1 MVCVCVCVCVSVC
14 VHNTSLISYDN
25 IHNNPTRCQ
34 NIVNLTVLDDDL
46 AQGTLPNYMFL
57 SPNIDDDGHNTNVQ
71 FAGQWLDGFLS
82 SRLLKF
88 PRGTL
93 VVVTWD
99 EVRVARLLPFPS
111 VLLSSCGSSCRKIDF
126 QVNLVFGG
134 LCLLHSLDHSLIHTR
149 THTYTLTHTHS
160 LSLSL
165 SLSLSHACSHTLKG
179 FHSYL
184 SLSL

>member
-1 MVCVCVCVCVSVC
+1 VYAC
-14 VHNTSLISYDN
+14 HITSLISYNN

-57 SPNIDDDGHNTNVQ
+57 SPNIDDDGHNTNVK

-99 EVRVARLLPFPS
+99 EVCVSFLA
-111 VLLSSCGSSCRKIDF
+111 VT
-126 QVNLVFGG
+126 VF
-134 LCLLHSLDHSLIHTR
+134 LFMQLFR
-149 THTYTLTHTHS
+149 T
-160 LSLSL
+160 
-165 SLSLSHACSHTLKG
+165 
-179 FHSYL
+179 
-184 SLSL
+184 